1 MSKRGKAALQDV
13 KTRVN
18 FAFCSGNH
26 TNPYETTDK
35 RYVLFIRELGRTIAT
50 DADFRDMCEVYGEDL
65 DALVKKQYPQPGP
78 VVPYEAL
85 RYTPVRRFPGDSRL

>member
-78 VVPYEAL
+78 VVPYEEL
-85 RYTPVRRFPGDSRL
+85 RYTPEIPVCD